1 MKNLIIAIL
10 STIIF
15 YTQFCVIKMWYVMPV
30 FALCVWIAISEFDCV
45 VEDYKNTIRHGRKL
59 QRKIKRLGG
68 MK

>member
-30 FALCVWIAISEFDCV
+30 FALCVWMIISETECV
-45 VEDYKNTIRHGRKL
+45 IEDYQSTVRSGKRL